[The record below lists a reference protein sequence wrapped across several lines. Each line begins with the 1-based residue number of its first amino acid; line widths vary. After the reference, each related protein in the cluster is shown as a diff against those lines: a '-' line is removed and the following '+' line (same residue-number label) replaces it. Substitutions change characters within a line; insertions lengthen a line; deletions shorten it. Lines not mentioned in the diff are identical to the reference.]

1 MPTLPVVLWLK
12 SCVNGPSNPPVCAP
26 LGVLKSQMG
35 SQRKPCEIS
44 YEKSPFFFA
53 HNIIPSIVFFALFFI
68 FLPPSLHDRNS
79 DPGPLKQAFLPRPH
93 YGTRAQSHQFLS
105 REDSKAFRLSSST
118 CTALRPTVRGSNYW
132 INQTICHQF
141 LTSYL
146 GLFSSVLSP
155 CRECGAK
162 RAKTV
167 NAS

>member
-93 YGTRAQSHQFLS
+93 YGTYGRRLPSYREKGTTRASLVDSHRIPAAVFCRLTVVGPIDTGQ
-105 REDSKAFRLSSST
+105 KAT
-118 CTALRPTVRGSNYW
+118 
-132 INQTICHQF
+132 
-141 LTSYL
+141 
-146 GLFSSVLSP
+146 
-155 CRECGAK
+155 
-162 RAKTV
+162 RAI
-167 NAS
+167 